1 MIEKTTSSRR
11 RRRRRR
17 KGHPNFELQ
26 EEVVEKDIF

>member
-1 MIEKTTSSRR
+1 MIEKKTSS

-26 EEVVEKDIF
+26 EEVAEKDIF

>member
-1 MIEKTTSSRR
+1 MIEKKTSS